1 MDTLVSTCYSA
12 TMYRDTVVEDRVIV
26 PRIACYHAP
35 EDRRI
40 YTATHPT
47 TEWCQGCGKIFE

>member
-1 MDTLVSTCYSA
+1 
-12 TMYRDTVVEDRVIV
+12 MYRDTVVEDRVIV